1 MFGEFEDEDLLEGL
15 KTPPE
20 NDIGGNEDLD
30 SVMSTPM
37 FNKY

>member
-20 NDIGGNEDLD
+20 NEIIGEDID
-30 SVMSTPM
+30 SALSTPM
-37 FNKY
+37 FNKN